1 MSGIPASVR
10 RFVLQH
16 GQPLTLHRI
25 ATGTAPVSVSLTGVV
40 RGYQRQELAGNLI
53 QGDRRVIITNHEI
66 AAAEW
71 PGPPRKGDQVE
82 IDGAPTTV
90 QSCNTQYLGATIARH
105 DLVVLG

>member
-1 MSGIPASVR
+1 MSVIASVR
-10 RFVLQH
+10 RLVLRD

-25 ATGTAPVSVSLTGVV
+25 ATGQAPVSVALTGVV
-40 RGYQRQELAGNLI
+40 RGYQPHELAGNLI

-82 IDGAPTTV
+82 IDGATATV
-90 QSCNTQYLGATIARH
+90 QSCSSVVLPGGIARY
-105 DLVVLG
+105 DLVVRG